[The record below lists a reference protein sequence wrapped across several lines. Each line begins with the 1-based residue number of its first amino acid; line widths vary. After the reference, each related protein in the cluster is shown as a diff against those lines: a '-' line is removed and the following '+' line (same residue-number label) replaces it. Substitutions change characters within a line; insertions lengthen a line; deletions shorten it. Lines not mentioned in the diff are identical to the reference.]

1 MTGIFFNLFALRATI
16 LFGEGPWKLYLD
28 YSRKLNPVP
37 LPPLESKKSKYD
49 VLGLSGC
56 EWLLMVRMDVGDWW
70 KISRKWHRHEV
81 MKLTRVYIEAD
92 EKEFCGRLTTKIG
105 VIRSVRR
112 TSVTA
117 RSQDKAHLFTLFK
130 HFLFGRGLGFPAG
143 CVRLK
148 IRGHFPTRLGIK
160 SKYSY
165 RRFLWD

>member
-1 MTGIFFNLFALRATI
+1 MTGIFSTCLPLLLRYFLGRVPESCTLTI
-16 LFGEGPWKLYLD
+16 LENWIQSP
-28 YSRKLNPVP
+28 SP
-37 LPPLESKKSKYD
+37 LWNQKKSKYD

-92 EKEFCGRLTTKIG
+92 EKEFCGRLTTKLG

-117 RSQDKAHLFTLFK
+117 RSQDKAHLLTLFK